1 LPNKDCKKKTTTS
14 VQRPPTQGGILRAG
28 ATLQSGSAIDNAH
41 PPHRKVASP
50 AAGDARGP
58 LAFRSVL
65 IANRGEIAVR
75 IIRTLRKLG
84 LEACIA
90 YHAIDK
96 NTPAVA
102 MADRAVEIEAE
113 SPITAYLDGAQI
125 LRAARAIGA
134 DAIHPGYGF
143 LSENAAFAEATVDAG
158 LIFIGPPA
166 ETIALMGDKIRARA
180 LAAASGIPVA
190 PSAIE
195 EEYPAGFVDQI
206 RALGAPVLIK
216 PAAGG
221 GGKGMRIVRD
231 LSLLEDEIQRARSE
245 ALRYFGDGRLFAERY
260 IERPRHIEV
269 QILADAYGN
278 TVHLFERECSLQRRF
293 QKVVEESPSPS
304 LTKEQRSAICAAAVR
319 IAKVSGY
326 RNAGTVEFVCGDNE
340 FFFLEVNTRLQVEH
354 AVTEMIT
361 GLDLVSEQ
369 LRIAAGQALGYEQAD
384 VRTAGHAIEARIY
397 AEDASRD
404 FLPTTGP
411 VLALQIPEGAGIR
424 VDIGIAEGQTINAAF
439 DPMLAKVIA
448 HGRDRADALE
458 ALRMALAEFVLL
470 GCKTNSAFLRR
481 LLNDADVRC
490 GHMHTG
496 LIAEKTDLLHEPEIS
511 GETARKLLAAAMLSC
526 REVRD
531 AAEAIPAIH
540 AEMNAWRN

>member
-1 LPNKDCKKKTTTS
+1 MLHKGAAIGNRFPLHQAFVSAAPADAGRPLP
-14 VQRPPTQGGILRAG
+14 
-28 ATLQSGSAIDNAH
+28 
-41 PPHRKVASP
+41 
-50 AAGDARGP
+50 
-58 LAFRSVL
+58 FRSVL

-75 IIRTLRKLG
+75 IIRTLKKLG

-90 YHAIDK
+90 HHAIDRD
-96 NTPAVA
+96 TPAVA
-102 MADRAVEIEAE
+102 MADRAVEIEAD
-113 SPITAYLDGAQI
+113 SPIAAYLDGAQI
-125 LRAARAIGA
+125 LRAAGAIGA
-134 DAIHPGYGF
+134 EAIHPGYGF
-143 LSENAAFAEATVDAG
+143 LSENASFARATVEAG
-158 LIFIGPPA
+158 LVFIGPPT

-180 LAAASGIPVA
+180 LAAASGFPVA

-195 EEYPAGFVDQI
+195 DDDPASFVERV
-206 RALGAPVLIK
+206 RALGTPILIK

-231 LSLLEDEIQRARSE
+231 LSLLDDEIQRARSE

-304 LTKEQRSAICAAAVR
+304 LTEEQRAHICAAAVG
-319 IAKVSGY
+319 IAKAAGY
-326 RNAGTVEFVCGDNE
+326 CNAGTVEFVCGGDE
-340 FFFLEVNTRLQVEH
+340 FFFLEMNTRLQVEH

-369 LRIAAGQALGYEQAD
+369 LRIAAGQSLGYGQAD

-397 AEDASRD
+397 AEDATRD

-411 VLALQIPEGAGIR
+411 ILALQIPEGAGIR
-424 VDIGIAEGQTINAAF
+424 VDIGIAQGQTISAAF
-439 DPMLAKVIA
+439 DPMLAKVVA
-448 HGRDRADALE
+448 HGRDRAVALE
-458 ALRMALAEFVLL
+458 ALRTALAEFVLL
-470 GCKTNSAFLRR
+470 GCKTNAAFLHR
-481 LLNDADVRC
+481 LLNDADVRR
-490 GHMHTG
+490 GRMHTG
-496 LIAEKTDLLHEPEIS
+496 LIAERPDLLREPRIS
-511 GETARKLLAAAMLSC
+511 NETARKLLAAAALSC

-540 AEMNAWRN
+540 AEMKAWRN

>member
-1 LPNKDCKKKTTTS
+1 VS
-14 VQRPPTQGGILRAG
+14 
-28 ATLQSGSAIDNAH
+28 ATLQSGAAIGNGLPLHQGFAS
-41 PPHRKVASP
+41 VAS
-50 AAGDARGP
+50 ADDGRQ
-58 LAFRSVL
+58 LLFRSVL

-90 YHAIDK
+90 HHAIDK

-102 MADRAVEIEAE
+102 MADKAVEIEAV
-113 SPITAYLDGAQI
+113 SPIAAYLDGAQI
-125 LRAARAIGA
+125 LRAATAIGA
-134 DAIHPGYGF
+134 EAIHPGYGF
-143 LSENAAFAEATVDAG
+143 LSENASFARATVDAG
-158 LIFIGPPA
+158 LVFVGPPA

-180 LAAASGIPVA
+180 LVATSGFPVA
-190 PSAIE
+190 PSALE
-195 EEYPAGFVDQI
+195 DDDPAGFADRV
-206 RALGAPVLIK
+206 RALGAPILIK

-231 LSLLEDEIQRARSE
+231 LSLMDEEIQRARSE

-269 QILADAYGN
+269 QILADAHGDI
-278 TVHLFERECSLQRRF
+278 VHLFERECSLQRRF

-304 LTKEQRSAICAAAVR
+304 LTEEQRAHICAAAVG
-319 IAKVSGY
+319 IAKAAGY
-326 RNAGTVEFVCGDNE
+326 RNAGTVEFVCGGDE
-340 FFFLEVNTRLQVEH
+340 FFFLEMNTRLQVEH

-369 LRIAAGQALGYEQAD
+369 LRIASGQSLGYGQAD
-384 VRTAGHAIEARIY
+384 VRTTGHAIEARIY

-411 VLALQIPEGAGIR
+411 ILALRIPEGPDIR
-424 VDIGIAEGQTINAAF
+424 VDIGVAQGQTIGAAF

-448 HGRDRADALE
+448 HGRDRADALK
-458 ALRMALAEFVLL
+458 ALRSALAEFVLL
-470 GCKTNSAFLRR
+470 GCKTNTAFLHR
-481 LLNDADVRC
+481 LLNDVDVRR

-496 LIAEKTDLLHEPEIS
+496 LIAERPDLLREPNIS
-511 GETARKLLAAAMLSC
+511 GETARKLLAAAALTC

-531 AAEAIPAIH
+531 AADAIPTVH

>member
-1 LPNKDCKKKTTTS
+1 MST
-14 VQRPPTQGGILRAG
+14 
-28 ATLQSGSAIDNAH
+28 
-41 PPHRKVASP
+41 
-50 AAGDARGP
+50 DARTP
-58 LAFRSVL
+58 LSFRSVL

-90 YHAIDK
+90 HHAIDK

-102 MADRAVEIEAE
+102 MADRAVEIEAA
-113 SPITAYLDGAQI
+113 SPVAAYLDAAQI
-125 LRAARAIGA
+125 VRAAGTIGA
-134 DAIHPGYGF
+134 EAIHPGYGF
-143 LSENAAFAEATVDAG
+143 LSENASFARAVVNAG
-158 LIFIGPPA
+158 LTFVGPPA

-195 EEYPAGFVDQI
+195 DDDPAGFVERV
-206 RALGAPVLIK
+206 RALGAPILVK

-231 LSLLEDEIQRARSE
+231 LSLLDDEIQRARSE

-260 IERPRHIEV
+260 IENPRHIEV

-304 LTKEQRSAICAAAVR
+304 LTKEQRSNICAAAVG

-326 RNAGTVEFVCGDNE
+326 CNAGTVEFVCSDNE
-340 FFFLEVNTRLQVEH
+340 FFFLEMNTRLQVEH

-369 LRIAAGQALGYEQAD
+369 LRIASGQVLGYGQTD
-384 VRTAGHAIEARIY
+384 IRTTGHAIEARIY

-411 VLALQIPEGAGIR
+411 ILALQVPKGAGIR
-424 VDIGIAEGQTINAAF
+424 VDIGVAQGQTITAAF
-439 DPMLAKVIA
+439 DPMLAKLIA
-448 HGRDRADALE
+448 HGPDRTDALE
-458 ALRMALAEFVLL
+458 ALRAALAGFVLL
-470 GCKTNSAFLRR
+470 GCKTNCAFLRR
-481 LLNDADVRC
+481 LLDDADVRR

-496 LIAEKTDLLHEPEIS
+496 LIAESPSLLREPKVS
-511 GETARKLLAAAMLSC
+511 DDTARKLLAAAALSC

-531 AAEAIPAIH
+531 AAEAIPAMH